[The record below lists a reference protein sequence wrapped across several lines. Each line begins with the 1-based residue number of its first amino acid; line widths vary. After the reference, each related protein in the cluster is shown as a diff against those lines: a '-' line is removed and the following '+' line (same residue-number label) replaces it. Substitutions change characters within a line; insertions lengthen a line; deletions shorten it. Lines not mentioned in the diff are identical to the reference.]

1 MTDNKYSV
9 HLSKALS
16 PQRAQALRLV
26 ADRQDRARLMMSL
39 FKDQIVPEVK
49 ALAKAVEGYGIE
61 TQIRVIDGKMPDR
74 KPPSATN
81 REPVQY
87 PEVRFR
93 SVSNLIGERGSFIEC
108 GVHDD
113 FTVIKLILQ
122 PSAGPG
128 GALQP
133 PEVVSTTHDGFSSD
147 WLEGHLKR
155 FVTDVLRSGEQ

>member
-1 MTDNKYSV
+1 MTDNKYSA

-16 PQRAQALRLV
+16 PQRAKALRLV

-49 ALAKAVEGYGIE
+49 ALAKAVEGYGVE

-93 SVSNLIGERGSFIEC
+93 SVSNLIGERGSLIEC

-122 PSAGPG
+122 PSAGPV

-133 PEVVSTTHDGFSSD
+133 PEVVSTSHDGFSSD